1 MKKATKI
8 ALILFIASACLLGSM
23 IFTMSLLVGY
33 AEEET
38 KIDTRELCKSIRSVA
53 ESIDIPEQEPPDE
66 GIIEEVI
73 EEPAPVIEEEEKV
86 VQTTV
91 PYTITEEEI
100 LMMAQVTM
108 AEAEAE
114 PEYGQRLVI
123 DTMLNRLDN
132 SAFGGK
138 TITDILTAPNQYS
151 YGNDR
156 YYRCYPREDLVE
168 LVRQEIANRTDYN
181 VVFFVAGQ
189 YSQYG
194 TPMFQVCCHYFS
206 SH

>member
-23 IFTMSLLVGY
+23 ISTMSLLVGY

-38 KIDTRELCKSIRSVA
+38 KIDTRELCESIRSVA
-53 ESIDIPEQEPPDE
+53 ESIDIPEKEPPDE
-66 GIIEEVI
+66 EIIEEVV
-73 EEPAPVIEEEEKV
+73 EEPVPVIEEEEKV

-100 LMMAQVTM
+100 YMMAQVTM

-132 SAFGGK
+132 PAFGGK

-194 TPMFQVCCHYFS
+194 TPMFQVCCHHFS
-206 SH
+206 SY